1 MTTKVTF
8 ELPAENVNNA
18 SEGFLLGDFN
28 NWNHDDAIQL
38 QKNEDGSMHAEV
50 ALTSGQ
56 TYQYRYLLND
66 GRWVNDNKNT
76 TWTEVYGDYVENCV
90 VEVPVQ
96 VKKGT
101 SPGVVEAPKATVA
114 KKVAAPKKAAV
125 PAKATAE
132 KPVADDF
139 SKIEGIG
146 KKIGVLLKKEGIV
159 TFKDLGKA
167 TIKSLQAI
175 LTAGGNQ
182 YSMHNP
188 ASWPKQ
194 AKLAAA
200 GKWDELSKLQQEL
213 IAGK

>member
-38 QKNEDGSMHAEV
+38 QRKEDGSMYAEV
-50 ALTSGQ
+50 ALKGGH
-56 TYQYRYLLND
+56 TYQYRYFLND

-96 VKKGT
+96 VKKET
-101 SPGVVEAPKATVA
+101 VAKAPKATVA
-114 KKVAAPKKAAV
+114 KKAAAPKKVTAA
-125 PAKATAE
+125 KE
-132 KPVADDF
+132 VADDL
-139 SKIEGIG
+139 SKIEGVG
-146 KKIGVLLKKEGIV
+146 KKIAVLLKKEGIL
-159 TFKDLGKA
+159 TFKDLAKA
-167 TIKSLQAI
+167 TVKSLQAI

-188 ASWPKQ
+188 GSWPKQ

-200 GKWDELSKLQQEL
+200 GKWEELTKLQQEL

>member
-28 NWNHDDAIQL
+28 HWNHSEAIQL
-38 QKNEDGSMHAEV
+38 QKKEDGSMYAEV
-50 ALTSGQ
+50 ALTGGHS
-56 TYQYRYLLND
+56 YQYRYLLND
-66 GRWVNDNKNT
+66 GRWVNDNNNT

-90 VEVPVQ
+90 VEVPVS
-96 VKKGT
+96 VKTATTGE
-101 SPGVVEAPKATVA
+101 VAEAPKLSVA
-114 KKVAAPKKAAV
+114 KKVAAPKKAAA
-125 PAKATAE
+125 AKKETEE
-132 KPVADDF
+132 KLVADDL

-146 KKIGVLLKKEGIV
+146 KKIAVLLKKEGIL

-200 GKWDELSKLQQEL
+200 GKWEALSKLQEEL